1 MFRQDCQ
8 EIKDF
13 SFLEKSTFKEYGC
26 AISSV
31 FHHVEQ
37 ITGKYFSPS
46 EVEKKCI
53 DMRDLGIIADDFY
66 VKSWNEIFGFFGVPV
81 YTRFESADYECKN
94 DEIEILCLQKPGYK
108 HFVPGDGK
116 GNYSWDSLGRREAQ
130 GDYYIKDKR
139 IMRLL

>member
-8 EIKDF
+8 EIADF
-13 SFLEKSTFKEYGC
+13 NMGKSDFKNVGC
-26 AISSV
+26 AVCSV

-37 ITGKYFSPS
+37 LTGKYFSVH
-46 EVEKKCI
+46 EVMRKCMDLIAEKII
-53 DMRDLGIIADDFY
+53 DNDFY
-66 VKSWNEIFGFFGVPV
+66 INSWDNIFYSFNLPVK
-81 YTRFESADYECKN
+81 TRFESADYKCKD
-94 DEIEILCLQKPGYK
+94 DEIEILFLQKPGYK